1 MDIQNTSKMKHGFI
15 ASIMM
20 IFTLLYV
27 FCYQFNYPFTST
39 VFLYASFGCMLIY
52 VTLTRFLKLGRQ
64 FYLLFLVILVSWFG
78 VAYTDNQEM
87 GQREGIL
94 LLVMLLYVL
103 VLSQDNVLVRNMRKA
118 LFLCSFVV
126 LAGVLIQFTVP
137 DAFNSFMSPILRS
150 DCYEQLKRSYNVDGA
165 YAGFSAYTPDAA
177 YFSSLIFGFSI
188 LNVLENRNNKSR
200 LRKIILLILAF
211 LSVFVVILTS
221 KRGLIV
227 AMLAA
232 IALTV
237 MIGKKKSPKTI
248 LAFGAIIVVGIF
260 LVYYIASTN
269 TTVDLFLRRFD
280 VSESRDITT
289 GRTDMWLAALETF
302 GDTNPLIGKGTGA
315 TYTIEDAGMHNIYL
329 QIFYDHG
336 IIGFL
341 IYVVFF
347 VYNLRKAI
355 INNDSHS
362 LFIQFVML
370 IYGISGNPIYSN
382 SFFIT
387 YITYTVFNYQESYEL
402 DAEGEL
408 S

>member
-1 MDIQNTSKMKHGFI
+1 M
-15 ASIMM
+15 
-20 IFTLLYV
+20 
-27 FCYQFNYPFTST
+27 
-39 VFLYASFGCMLIY
+39 
-52 VTLTRFLKLGRQ
+52 
-64 FYLLFLVILVSWFG
+64 
-78 VAYTDNQEM
+78 
-87 GQREGIL
+87 
-94 LLVMLLYVL
+94 
-103 VLSQDNVLVRNMRKA
+103 
-118 LFLCSFVV
+118 
-126 LAGVLIQFTVP
+126 
-137 DAFNSFMSPILRS
+137 
-150 DCYEQLKRSYNVDGA
+150 
-165 YAGFSAYTPDAA
+165 
-177 YFSSLIFGFSI
+177 
-188 LNVLENRNNKSR
+188 NVLENRNNKSR

-289 GRTDMWLAALETF
+289 GRTDMWLGALETF
-302 GDTNPLIGKGTGA
+302 GNTNPLIGKGTGA